1 METERNYSQLR
12 EQEKFPKRTNNET
25 EIPSLLD
32 LQIQNYG
39 KKKML
44 TELRKIINRNAEHC
58 NKEPE
63 TKDDQSR
70 VDS

>member
-32 LQIQNYG
+32 LQIQNSG
-39 KKKML
+39 KK
-44 TELRKIINRNAEHC
+44 NVNW
-58 NKEPE
+58 
-63 TKDDQSR
+63 TKKNYQ
-70 VDS
+70 